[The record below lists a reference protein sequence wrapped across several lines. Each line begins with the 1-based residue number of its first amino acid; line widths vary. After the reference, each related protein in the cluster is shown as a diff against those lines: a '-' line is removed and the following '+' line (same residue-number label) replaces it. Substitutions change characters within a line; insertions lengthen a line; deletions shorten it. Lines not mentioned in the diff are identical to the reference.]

1 MNGVRYAGEVR
12 LTTSCFKTGC
22 KIKFDTIVLL
32 GQNLSFLC
40 FSGSSFCLFI
50 CAFLFLLPLILINQV
65 EVILTAGEKKN
76 SV

>member
-22 KIKFDTIVLL
+22 KIKFVTVVLV

-40 FSGSSFCLFI
+40 FSGGSFCLFI
-50 CAFLFLLPLILINQV
+50 CAFLFFLPSILTNMNQV
-65 EVILTAGEKKN
+65 EVILTA
-76 SV
+76 